1 MFQGKFEHTMDEKG
15 RIQMPSPFR
24 RKLGADEATEVSVV
38 VTLSDQCLAV
48 YPMAAWEGKVAQIM
62 TAAQTDPNVIMFK
75 RLIVGSAQ
83 ECPLDKAGRIL
94 IPGDLRRH
102 AGLEKDCLVVG
113 QIDKMELW
121 STERFN
127 ASVMTQGADQMTQL
141 FAAVAPYGFQL

>member
-48 YPMAAWEGKVAQIM
+48 YPAVAWEAKVAQIM

-94 IPGDLRRH
+94 VPADLRRH

-113 QIDKMELW
+113 QIDKMEIW
-121 STERFN
+121 SAERWQ
-127 ASVMTQGADQMTQL
+127 AAVMNLGADQMNQI
-141 FAAVAPYGFQL
+141 FAAVAAYGLQL